1 LGGDRPFPQALIH
14 DWNRAPGFPVVQNVR
29 VAFDDET
36 LRDGLQSPSVS
47 VPSLEEEISFLHHI
61 AELGVR
67 HADVGLPGA
76 GPRAA
81 RDALALCREIDAEGL
96 DIEPNCAAR
105 TAEEDIV
112 PVLDIAQQAGHPVE
126 LMLFL
131 GSSPLRAYV
140 EGWGLDE
147 LVRRAEHWVGFAV
160 ARGVPVTFVTED
172 TTRSQPEHLRRM
184 YQAAVRAG
192 AGRVCIADTVGH
204 ATPIG
209 TVAIVRFVRAIL
221 DEVGGASVGIDWHGH
236 NDRGLAVA
244 NALAAAW
251 AGSDRL
257 HATALGVGE
266 RVGNPPME
274 QLVVNA
280 RLLGW
285 VTRPIEHVAEYVA
298 EASRMLGVAVPAW
311 APMVGRDAFRT
322 STGVHAAAILKARE
336 KGDEDLA
343 DLVYSGVPAAWLG
356 RLQEIEVGPMSGVSN
371 VRCWLRAHGY
381 AETPERV
388 ERLFVAGKESGRVL
402 SDEEL
407 DALARQED

>member
-1 LGGDRPFPQALIH
+1 
-14 DWNRAPGFPVVQNVR
+14 
-29 VAFDDET
+29 
-36 LRDGLQSPSVS
+36 
-47 VPSLEEEISFLHHI
+47 
-61 AELGVR
+61 
-67 HADVGLPGA
+67 
-76 GPRAA
+76 
-81 RDALALCREIDAEGL
+81 
-96 DIEPNCAAR
+96 
-105 TAEEDIV
+105 
-112 PVLDIAQQAGHPVE
+112 
-126 LMLFL
+126 
-131 GSSPLRAYV
+131 
-140 EGWGLDE
+140 
-147 LVRRAEHWVGFAV
+147 
-160 ARGVPVTFVTED
+160 VTFVTED